1 MNSKLYYRY
10 GPMNVSKSASL
21 LMKAHS
27 FEDNGIPFICMK
39 PSIDNRD
46 GIDIISSRIG
56 IKRECISIFPDDNLY
71 DIVNRIVVEFSTVL
85 KPCPKWIL
93 IDESQF
99 LTEKQ
104 VDQLAN
110 VVDTLDINVMCYGLR
125 TDFRTKLFNGSR
137 RLFELADDIEEMKLS
152 CRCGRKAIINARV
165 DDDGNILTDGE
176 QVLIGGNDRYIT
188 LCRNCYRKLSNLM

>member
-1 MNSKLYYRY
+1 MSSKLYYRY

-152 CRCGRKAIINARV
+152 CRCGRKAIINARI
-165 DDDGNILTDGE
+165 DDDGNIITDGE
-176 QVLIGGNDRYIT
+176 QVLIGGNERYIT

>member
-56 IKRECISIFPDDNLY
+56 IKRECISIFPDDDLY